1 MNIDY
6 ESIVIYLDRKG
17 LKPKE
22 IQNEINVVFG
32 ESSYSYSSITR
43 TLRKKWFRPFQS
55 PCSKKFD
62 HEQKIELIKKNLKD
76 FPFSSVR
83 KIEGLTDIPKTTVR
97 RILTE
102 DLEYVLK
109 NLKWILHLL
118 NSSQKVSHIELSKG
132 LLQVLQK
139 ASYHMI

>member
-43 TLRKKWFRPFQS
+43 TLRKISFRPFQS
-55 PCSKKFD
+55 PYSKNEEKFD
-62 HEQKIELIKKNLKD
+62 HEQKIELIKKTLKD
-76 FPFSSVR
+76 FPFSSV
-83 KIEGLTDIPKTTVR
+83 
-97 RILTE
+97 
-102 DLEYVLK
+102 
-109 NLKWILHLL
+109 
-118 NSSQKVSHIELSKG
+118 
-132 LLQVLQK
+132 
-139 ASYHMI
+139 